1 MLCRLQARSD
11 AEASVCCSQGAVFM
25 PAFWECLIQ
34 ASFLGKDGARMVHPA
49 PWLHCLSPFWIQT
62 AAKRKKTLLQL
73 GGE

>member
-11 AEASVCCSQGAVFM
+11 AEASAWCSQGAVFM

-49 PWLHCLSPFWIQT
+49 PWFHCLSSLDT
-62 AAKRKKTLLQL
+62 DGTKKEENSPAI
-73 GGE
+73 GR